1 VASSRDAFEQELA
14 ATLAAEGFSLDQLRE
29 KSSQI
34 ILFGSR
40 AAGCAHA
47 KSDWDILVVGEGP
60 SPLAKNIDLVWIHP
74 RKFDSGEF
82 FSTELAGHVARYGVW
97 LHGSPDWRDS
107 VRVGS
112 AAVEHKAKRL
122 ASRAHALERG
132 WPILNDQLR
141 AEESTLFRRDLQ
153 RFELLSRGEP
163 IPPSKWLDDAWQALP
178 NPTDAFSKLAE
189 AANIRADFLVP
200 SLSRGHLPLPGR
212 SQSL

>member
-1 VASSRDAFEQELA
+1 MLDLPASARGVSDALDRAGIVYRDLA
-14 ATLAAEGFSLDQLRE
+14 D
-29 KSSQI
+29 SSAHV

-40 AAGCAHA
+40 AVGCAHA

-60 SPLAKNIDLVWIHP
+60 TVLAKHIDLVWIHP

-82 FSTELAGHVARYGVW
+82 FATELAGHVARYGVW
-97 LHGSPDWRDS
+97 IHGSPDWRDS

-122 ASRAHALERG
+122 VSRAHALERG
-132 WPILNDQLR
+132 WPILNAQLR

-163 IPPSKWLDDAWQALP
+163 IPPSKWLDDAWQALKDP
-178 NPTDAFSKLAE
+178 QQEFSALTQ
-189 AANIRADFLVP
+189 AANVRADFLVP
-200 SLSRGHLPLPGR
+200 SLVK
-212 SQSL
+212 